1 MGEHGQD
8 TANAGGGPLEA
19 ALQDDAPQT
28 EQTEQ
33 TETGGQARMGNQAEA
48 PSGDAGIF
56 DAEGSGAGG
65 AGAPAPTG
73 RASFTT
79 PGAVSSIHDMAAKA
93 ESFSDPIAGEAEA
106 GAEMLEQAK
115 REM

>member
-1 MGEHGQD
+1 MGEQGPD
-8 TANAGGGPLEA
+8 TANAGGGSLEA
-19 ALQDDAPQT
+19 ALQEDTPQD
-28 EQTEQ
+28 ES
-33 TETGGQARMGNQAEA
+33 GGQARMGNQAEA
-48 PSGDAGIF
+48 PSGDAGVF
-56 DAEGSGAGG
+56 SSEGSGGSAS
-65 AGAPAPTG
+65 PG